1 MSKVLSWLQRKRR
14 LTERECEGSFSKRT
28 RLLTLTT
35 EACIERRSGVVLL
48 EKLGA
53 RWVSHLRKI
62 SSHYTKTDEPTPA
75 RVSLQTVSR
84 YIHELRV
91 FWKVEFCFFCSL
103 NTAVCRG
110 NHWRVQRVWG
120 ERTVFP
126 QARFMLPYHAKEG
139 TLLRYRHLEE
149 KVRCYNKLFVIA
161 FLWVLGCNVHL

>member
-1 MSKVLSWLQRKRR
+1 MVLSWLQRKRR

-84 YIHELRV
+84 YILELRV
-91 FWKVEFCFFCSL
+91 FWKVEFCFFLLIEYSRMQRKPL
-103 NTAVCRG
+103 RG
-110 NHWRVQRVWG
+110 SKGLGREDGFPTSKIHASIPCKG
-120 ERTVFP
+120 GYPTTVP
-126 QARFMLPYHAKEG
+126 SPRGKGA
-139 TLLRYRHLEE
+139 LLR
-149 KVRCYNKLFVIA
+149 
-161 FLWVLGCNVHL
+161 